1 MVKRGVLRWGS
12 RHRSGR
18 NAEKKTGNGGG
29 GGICMRCAARQASRM
44 RSRSPRW
51 KKKGR
56 CFDAAKALLVLGTS
70 SKKPKS
76 I

>member
-29 GGICMRCAARQASRM
+29 GICMRCAARRASRM
-44 RSRSPRW
+44 RSPRW

-56 CFDAAKALLVLGTS
+56 CFAAADALLVLGTS
-70 SKKPKS
+70 STKLKS